1 MWIVR
6 LALRRPYTF
15 VVMAMLIVVAGVYSV
30 LEMPTDILPEINIPV
45 IAVVWQYGGLPP
57 DEMELRFTSN
67 YERALTTTV
76 AGIEHIESQSL
87 YGVSVTKVFFH
98 PGTKMEMAN
107 AQVTAISQTL
117 LKAYPLGATPPL
129 IVNYSASN
137 VPILQGSIHSETL
150 SEQQLFDLTSNFL
163 RTGLATVQGAQMPF
177 PYGGKQRQVMIDI
190 DLTRLY
196 ALGLSPSDVSNA
208 VQAQNLVLPSGTTK
222 LGTQE
227 LLVRLNGSPDTVGE
241 IAALPIKSSNGST
254 VTIGDVAHVRDGY
267 APQTSMVRANGRR
280 GILMTLLKSAG
291 ASTLDIVSRVRA
303 VMPSL
308 LATLPPEYKMDLLF
322 DQSVFVRAAIDG
334 VLKEGAIAAALTA
347 LMILLFLGSWRSTL
361 IVVTS
366 IPLSILVSFV
376 CLAALGETI
385 NLMTLGGLSLAV
397 GILVDDATV
406 ELENIHRNLAMKKP
420 LLQAILDGAKQI
432 ALPALVAT
440 LCICIVFIPVLFI
453 SGAARSLFTPL
464 GMAVVFAMMASYFL
478 SRTLVPTMV
487 HYLLAPE
494 VALVGGQELE
504 PPGPQAK
511 KRDVFWRI
519 HQRFNVSFERLRR
532 SYGGYLDWALDHGR
546 WIAAGFAVLI
556 AGSLLAL
563 FPSLGRDFFPS
574 VDAGQI
580 RFHVR
585 TTPGTRVE
593 TTENVFARAEDLVR
607 ATIPAEELETI
618 IDNIGLPIS
627 GLNLAL
633 GDPSMISSADGEVL
647 VQLKPKHHATPGY
660 IKELRRRLPLDM
672 PEADVF
678 FLAPD
683 ITTQVLNFGLTAPI
697 DVQIVGPRGNNASNY
712 ALARR
717 LRDSI
722 ARVRGAVDV
731 HLAQVV
737 DQPELRL
744 KVDRAEASLGGAT
757 ARDIATDALVSLS
770 STGQVAP
777 SFWLDTQ
784 KGVQYLVAVQTPQ
797 YKLDTLEALNA
808 TPVHLPNG
816 GIGGSPQTLGNL
828 ATVERDATPVNATH
842 YNALSTFDVQAN
854 VQGTDLGSVSDAV
867 DRLVADAKKASLPRG
882 TSIAVRG
889 QVESMNASFRG
900 LSFGIVA
907 AILLVYLLLVV
918 NFQSWLDPLII
929 LMALPGGLAGIVWAL
944 FATGTTLSVPALMGA
959 IMSIGVATSNS
970 ILMVTF
976 ANDQRKQGDDAR
988 RAAWLAGVTRLR
1000 PVMMTALAMILGML
1014 PMSLGLGEGGEQNAP
1029 LGRAVIGGLLAATF
1043 MTLFFVPIVY
1053 SAWRKDAPRAT
1064 ELEGVEA

>member
-15 VVMAMLIVVAGVYSV
+15 VVMAMLIVVAGIYS
-30 LEMPTDILPEINIPV
+30 LLGMPTDILPEINIPV

-67 YERALTTTV
+67 YERAITTTV

-87 YGVSVTKVFFH
+87 YGVAVTKVFFH

-107 AQVTAISQTL
+107 AQITAVSQTL

-129 IVNYSASN
+129 IINYSASN
-137 VPILQGSIHSETL
+137 VPILQGSVHSDTL
-150 SEQQLFDLTSNFL
+150 SEQQLLDLTSNFL
-163 RTGLATVQGAQMPF
+163 RTGLATVQGAQMPL

-190 DLTRLY
+190 DPARLY
-196 ALGLSPSDVSNA
+196 ALGLTPGDVSNA

-227 LLVRLNGSPDTVGE
+227 LLVRLNGSPDTISE

-280 GILMTLLKSAG
+280 GVLMTLLKSAG

-303 VMPSL
+303 IMPSL
-308 LATLPPEYKMDLLF
+308 LATLPPEYRMDLLF
-322 DQSVFVRAAIDG
+322 DQSVFVRAAIQG
-334 VLKEGAIAAALTA
+334 VLKEGAIAAGLTA

-366 IPLSILVSFV
+366 IPLSLLVSFV

-406 ELENIHRNLAMKKP
+406 ELENVHRNLAMNKR

-440 LCICIVFIPVLFI
+440 LCICIVFIPVVFI

-478 SRTLVPTMV
+478 SRTLVPTMM
-487 HYLLAPE
+487 HYLLGPE
-494 VALVGGQELE
+494 VTLYAGGASG
-504 PPGPQAK
+504 PPGVPAK
-511 KRDVFWRI
+511 KRDVVWRV
-519 HQRFNVSFERLRR
+519 HQRFNVSFEKLRR

-580 RFHVR
+580 RFHLR

-607 ATIPAEELETI
+607 AVIPAEELETV
-618 IDNIGLPIS
+618 IDSIGLPIS

-647 VQLKPKHHATPGY
+647 VQLRPKHGATPGY
-660 IKELRRRLPLDM
+660 VKELRRRFPLEM

-697 DVQIVGPRGNNASNY
+697 DVQIAGPRGNNASNY
-712 ALARR
+712 AIARR
-717 LRDSI
+717 LRE
-722 ARVRGAVDV
+722 AMAHVRGAVDV

-737 DQPELRL
+737 NQPELRL
-744 KVDRAEASLGGAT
+744 KVDRAEASQGGAT

-777 SFWLDTQ
+777 SFWLDAQ

-797 YKLDTLEALNA
+797 YKLASLEALNA
-808 TPVHLPNG
+808 TPVHVPSGNG
-816 GIGGSPQTLGNL
+816 TSPQMLGNL
-828 ATVERDATPVNATH
+828 TTVERDATPVNATH
-842 YNALSTFDVQAN
+842 YNALSTFDVLAN

-882 TSIAVRG
+882 TSISVRG

-900 LSFGIVA
+900 LSLGIVA

-918 NFQSWLDPLII
+918 NFQSWLDPVII
-929 LMALPGGLAGIVWAL
+929 LMSLPGGLAGIVWAL
-944 FATGTTLSVPALMGA
+944 FVTGTTLSVPALMGA
-959 IMSIGVATSNS
+959 IMSVGVATSNS